1 MTMLRRLL
9 MRRAYNR
16 GHWSKARHHAQ
27 KLTDSVKERT
37 LARSVIIRSFW
48 NQNQYAEVIRLN
60 NTWKN
65 DFPELSQKAA
75 YAIAQRDPAADK
87 THHPRITAL
96 HDSQP
101 EPSHHRLAWDSE
113 NMAANFV
120 QEGRRLWM
128 VHPNGWTHW
137 DMPAAFTLA
146 ETNPALLSL
155 TAEILLYPWEAS
167 TRTAPQHSRNK
178 GSRPS
183 LAFSAGTDSTAAAFL
198 MPEDTILGYHRRNFS
213 SMLDHRNASH
223 LLEHMKSERGKKVVD
238 VPSNHELIRTYHYKQ
253 IGFSSDFA
261 CAAHLVLLADTYD
274 IGAIAFGMPLDNTWL
289 IKGRKFRAFSET
301 KYFQYWT
308 QRFQTAGI
316 DLLLPLAGIS
326 EAGAM
331 TICRKEGILPHLNSC
346 LRGDGTSGCGKC
358 WKCFHKN
365 GPLGR
370 PFDINAKEIQ
380 TFLQRRPMPTATHA
394 LWALKELN
402 QEHQVPDLQHILA
415 QDFSWWT
422 SFYPPALK
430 ILPNKWKQEITTK
443 IQSYLDEMTQPY
455 ALESVNHFDE

>member
-1 MTMLRRLL
+1 MLRRLL

-16 GHWSKARHHAQ
+16 GDWSKARHHAH
-27 KLTDSVKERT
+27 KLTDSPKERE

-48 NQNQYAEVIRLN
+48 NQNQYVEVIRLN
-60 NTWKN
+60 DLWKN
-65 DFPELSQKAA
+65 AFPELSQKAA
-75 YAIAQRDPAADK
+75 YAIAKYDPAAEK
-87 THHPRITAL
+87 IYHPRIIAL
-96 HDSQP
+96 HESQP
-101 EPSHHRLAWDSE
+101 RPKHHHLEWDPE
-113 NMAANFV
+113 NMTANFV

-137 DMPAAFTLA
+137 DMPEMFSLA

-155 TAEILLYPWEAS
+155 TAEVLLYPWEAS
-167 TRTAPQHSRNK
+167 TRTAPQHSRIK
-178 GSRPS
+178 GSRPA

-198 MPEDTILGYHRRNFS
+198 MPKNTILGYHRRNFT
-213 SMLDHRNASH
+213 SMIDHRNASN
-223 LLEHMKSERGKKVVD
+223 LLDYMKTGRGKKVVD
-238 VPSNHELIRTYHYKQ
+238 IGSNHELIRTYYYKQ

-289 IKGRKFRAFSET
+289 IKGRKFRAFPET
-301 KYFQYWT
+301 KYYQYWK
-308 QRFQTAGI
+308 QRFQVAGI

-331 TICRKEGILPHLNSC
+331 TICKKEGILEYLNSC
-346 LRGDGTSGCGKC
+346 LRGDGLGGCGKC

-394 LWALKELN
+394 LWALKQLN
-402 QEHQVPDLQHILA
+402 QEHQVPDLKHLLEK
-415 QDFSWWT
+415 DYSWWT
-422 SFYPPALK
+422 AYYPPALE
-430 ILPNKWKQEITTK
+430 ILPNEWKDGISKK
-443 IQSYLDEMTQPY
+443 IISLLPEMDIPY
-455 ALESVNHFDE
+455 VLESVNHFDE